1 MDTIQQLRS
10 YRVHNIAL
18 FDLVGSIV
26 GVGWLNERFGT
37 GSFMHGA
44 IAAIPL
50 GIVAHYA
57 WGVPRPLRASSK
69 RTSDSDCLKE
79 CVYSSK
85 RRTLRERV

>member
-10 YRVHNIAL
+10 HRVYNIAM

-26 GVGWLNERFGT
+26 GVGWLNQRFGT

-44 IAAIPL
+44 LAAIPL

-57 WGVPRPLRASSK
+57 WGVPTELNYKLGLSEPP
-69 RTSDSDCLKE
+69 
-79 CVYSSK
+79 V
-85 RRTLRERV
+85 REPEREAFREPQPVTV